1 MGVAARQRSF
11 QRALSVSAYNGMD
24 WSSRRGSA
32 WTSKVREKVWALRQ
46 GVLRPLDHQTEEK
59 LPSQGLQKLSRRP
72 THGSGPL
79 DKGFQH
85 H

>member
-1 MGVAARQRSF
+1 MGLAGLVSMHF
-11 QRALSVSAYNGMD
+11 QFQLIMG
-24 WSSRRGSA
+24 WTGGSRRGSA
-32 WTSKVREKVWALRQ
+32 WTSKVRVLVWALRQ

-79 DKGFQH
+79 DKVFSPI
-85 H
+85 